1 MRMSFVSDS
10 CAKDCHREG
19 TNVCNK
25 RVLEK
30 AKRNHW
36 RLVHLISYSLILSNT
51 EWNCWCTRCTLIA
64 EASQNVTYLTV
75 LKIRWSTKLL
85 DSREQGLRGEIW
97 SRSLWNV

>member
-1 MRMSFVSDS
+1 MSFVSDS
-10 CAKDCHREG
+10 CAKDCH
-19 TNVCNK
+19 K

-85 DSREQGLRGEIW
+85 DSRGQDLRGEIW
-97 SRSLWNV
+97 SRSLWTV